1 MLFRARTIVPVASPK
16 LADGGLW
23 VREGRIEA
31 IGPWEGIHAQ
41 AVGEEVTDLGEV
53 ALFPGLVN
61 AHAHLEYTGLAGK
74 LNGSAGFAAW
84 IRSINAV
91 KREQS
96 PESITA
102 DWLTGAETLLRSGT
116 TTVADMET
124 VMPGMATRLAKTPL
138 RVIPFIEMT
147 GVISRRLPS
156 DLLTEADAILGECP
170 QGGGY
175 SPHAPYSTLPALLR
189 ETAQHAAT
197 HQRSVAIHVA
207 ESADEF
213 AMYRERSGA
222 LFELISQLGRSMED
236 CDGRTPLQ
244 HVARNGLLRLK
255 TLVVHANYLAPEDFD
270 LLAQSG
276 SNVVHCPSSHAFFA
290 HNPFAYAELK
300 RRGVNVCLGTDSL
313 ATQAAGSRLDMLA
326 EMRRFQRSYPTV
338 SPAEILQMATQNGAQ
353 ALGIPDVTGSL
364 SAGRFADFFAIPY
377 EGDIADAEASL
388 LNESVQVTA
397 CYVAGR
403 KAI

>member
-1 MLFRARTIVPVASPK
+1 MLLRARTIVPVASPM

-23 VREGRIEA
+23 VREGRIAA
-31 IGPWEGIHAQ
+31 IGPWAGMRAHVA
-41 AVGEEVTDLGEV
+41 GEEVTDLGEV

-84 IRSINAV
+84 VRSINAV

-96 PESITA
+96 SEAITA
-102 DWLTGAETLLRSGT
+102 DWLTGAATLLRSGT

-124 VMPGMATRLAKTPL
+124 VMPGMPMRLTKTPL
-138 RVIPFIEMT
+138 RVVPFIEMT

-189 ETAQHAAT
+189 ETAQHAAS
-197 HQRSVAIHVA
+197 HQRPVAIHVA
-207 ESADEF
+207 ESAEEF

-222 LFELISQLGRSMED
+222 LFELISQLGRPMED
-236 CDGRTPLQ
+236 CDGRTPIQ
-244 HVARNGLLRLK
+244 HIANNGLLRPQ
-255 TLVVHANYLAPEDFD
+255 TLAIHANYLAPDD
-270 LLAQSG
+270 LELLGQSG
-276 SNVVHCPSSHAFFA
+276 ANVVHCPSSHEFFA

-338 SPAEILQMATQNGAQ
+338 SPAEILQMATRNGAK

-364 SAGRFADFFAIPY
+364 SVGSFADFFAIPY
-377 EGDIADAEASL
+377 EGDIADVEASL